1 MLFLTGCVSAA
12 RLPSVLVVGF
22 LAVVPHRPTYSAV
35 GPRPSH
41 LASLLCPHW
50 DNTSL
55 TLNRPLM
62 VGDRLDALH
71 MTTNSASMT
80 FGPGEQDDRCP
91 LGSKPTEPVIKEAR
105 RDDL

>member
-1 MLFLTGCVSAA
+1 MS
-12 RLPSVLVVGF
+12 RRS
-22 LAVVPHRPTYSAV
+22 S
-35 GPRPSH
+35 
-41 LASLLCPHW
+41 
-50 DNTSL
+50 TSL
-55 TLNRPLM
+55 TNPLSGGAEPFRLAPHRFALIGTTLPLPLNRPLM

>member
-1 MLFLTGCVSAA
+1 
-12 RLPSVLVVGF
+12 
-22 LAVVPHRPTYSAV
+22 
-35 GPRPSH
+35 
-41 LASLLCPHW
+41 
-50 DNTSL
+50 
-55 TLNRPLM
+55 M